1 MSGVALLPESVYRVL
16 QMTNQHTE
24 RLVALI
30 RVRREE
36 LLASWRRQVRQLP
49 GAADLDAPTIN
60 DQVPE
65 LLDDLANALQAGD
78 ENADT
83 NTISAEHGLLRWE
96 AGFDVKEV
104 VTEYNILRQCLHDAA
119 ESQGI
124 DLSGK
129 TLRVINSV
137 FDDAIGKAV
146 KAFETMMTIE
156 LQHRHEEHLSFVLH
170 DLRTPLE
177 ALSLANTVL
186 ERSLP
191 QDQRSSSTN
200 SALSVSRGN
209 IDRLADGMRRVL
221 LKGSGLGKS
230 IRPEFV
236 WLKLRSQVDRI
247 VSNLEPL
254 AASAGTEL
262 RNEVDDRLEV
272 YSDELLLEQ
281 ILQNLLSNAIKFT
294 SDGVIEIGARE
305 VEGRALEC
313 WVKDTG
319 QGIPSSRIRKVFDRF
334 ETTSE
339 TERGGLGLGL
349 AIVKEIV
356 ELHQGEVRVESED
369 GKGSTFTFI
378 LPHPK
383 EPS

>member
-1 MSGVALLPESVYRVL
+1 
-16 QMTNQHTE
+16 
-24 RLVALI
+24 
-30 RVRREE
+30 
-36 LLASWRRQVRQLP
+36 VRQLP
-49 GAADLDAPTIN
+49 GAANLDAPTIN

-65 LLDDLANALQAGD
+65 LLDDLANALRA
-78 ENADT
+78 ENENVDT

-104 VTEYNILRQCLHDAA
+104 VTEYNILRQCLQDAA
-119 ESQGI
+119 EAAGI

-129 TLRVINSV
+129 TLHVINSV

-156 LQHRHEEHLSFVLH
+156 LQQRHEEHLAFVLH

-177 ALSLANTVL
+177 ALSLATAVL

-191 QDQRSSSTN
+191 EYERSSSTN
-200 SALSVSRGN
+200 SALTVLRGN
-209 IDRLADGMRRVL
+209 IERLASGMRRVL
-221 LKGSGLGKS
+221 LKTSGIEKS

-236 WLKLRSQVDRI
+236 WLKLRAEVDRI
-247 VSNLEPL
+247 VRDLEPL
-254 AASAGTEL
+254 AASAGTEV
-262 RNEVDDRLEV
+262 RNEVDDQVEV
-272 YSDELLLEQ
+272 YGDELLLTQ

-305 VEGRALEC
+305 ADNERAVEC
-313 WVKDTG
+313 WVKDSG
-319 QGIPSSRIRKVFDRF
+319 QGIPRSRIEKVFERF

-339 TERGGLGLGL
+339 PETGGLGLGL

-356 ELHQGEVRVESED
+356 ELHQGVLRVESEE
-369 GKGSTFTFI
+369 GKGSTFTFV
-378 LPHPK
+378 LPHPQ
-383 EPS
+383 

>member
-1 MSGVALLPESVYRVL
+1 MVNPNTG
-16 QMTNQHTE
+16 N
-24 RLVALI
+24 LVALI
-30 RVRREE
+30 REQRDG

-49 GAADLDAPTIN
+49 GAANLDAPTIN

-65 LLDDLANALQAGD
+65 LLDDLANALRA
-78 ENADT
+78 ENENVDT

-104 VTEYNILRQCLHDAA
+104 VTEYNILRQCLQDAA
-119 ESQGI
+119 EAAGI

-129 TLRVINSV
+129 TLHIINSV

-156 LQHRHEEHLSFVLH
+156 LQQRHEEHLAFVLH

-177 ALSLANTVL
+177 ALSLATAVL

-191 QDQRSSSTN
+191 DDRRSPSTN
-200 SALSVSRGN
+200 SALTVLRGN

-221 LKGSGLGKS
+221 LRTSGLDKS

-236 WLKLRSQVDRI
+236 WLKLHPQVDRI
-247 VSNLEPL
+247 VRDLGPL
-254 AASAGTEL
+254 AASAGTEVK
-262 RNEVDDRLEV
+262 NEVDDRLKV
-272 YSDELLLEQ
+272 YSNEQLLTQ

-305 VEGRALEC
+305 AESGPGVEC
-313 WVKDTG
+313 WVKDSG
-319 QGIPSSRIRKVFDRF
+319 QGIAPSRIEKVFERF

-339 TERGGLGLGL
+339 PERGGIGLGL

-356 ELHQGEVRVESED
+356 ELHQGVLYVESAE

-378 LPHPK
+378 LPHPQ
-383 EPS
+383 